1 MTRRHPLPP
10 GIYALVEQTPA
21 TVLLEGGKQNCSE
34 TKEKPWTQMFTAPLR
49 VCVAYS
55 PAEIPPLFADLESAV
70 AAGHCAAGFFSYECG
85 CCFEPKAGTRA
96 AGASEPLA
104 WFGIYARSYAFDHQ
118 LGSFVDGEPPE
129 LERFRCEKQ
138 DAETAEPAPEIAA
151 EFGFTEVEY
160 AQRIARIHE
169 WIRAGD
175 VYQLN
180 FTAPMRFEVPG
191 GAASLY
197 ARLRARQPVDY
208 GAFLHWQPDR
218 RILSFSPEL
227 FFRIQDDGAG
237 RGGRRIVTRPMKG
250 TAPRGRTTREDSVI
264 AKWLHG
270 DAKNRSENVMIVDLV
285 RNDLGRVAQTGSVN
299 VEELFAV
306 ERYATLWQMTSTVS
320 AELRPEAS
328 FRDIFRALFPCGSV
342 TGAPKVRAMQ
352 LIAEL
357 EGSPRGVYTGA
368 IGFFSPRQTVFNVAI
383 RTLEFDGARGTMGV
397 GSGVVIDSDPA
408 QEFRECLLKAEFLTG
423 LGASTTTPIAEN
435 GRIVSQPDEFFL
447 IETMLWDGS
456 YPLGGYPFLELHL
469 ERLEDSADYF
479 DFPCE
484 RTAVKSALEQY
495 ARRFPNRAPRKVRF
509 LFDSDGGFEITDEAL
524 PPGAAEQRIGR
535 VRLAAE
541 RTDPTDKWLYHKS
554 THRPLYARAFEQATR
569 DGFDDALFLNLRGEV
584 TEGAI
589 SNVFAEKDGRWFTP
603 PVECGL
609 LPGVYRRHLLE
620 TRPEIEERVLT
631 LDDLRLA
638 DVVYLANAVRG
649 LRRVEINW

>member
-1 MTRRHPLPP
+1 
-10 GIYALVEQTPA
+10 
-21 TVLLEGGKQNCSE
+21 
-34 TKEKPWTQMFTAPLR
+34 
-49 VCVAYS
+49 
-55 PAEIPPLFADLESAV
+55 
-70 AAGHCAAGFFSYECG
+70 
-85 CCFEPKAGTRA
+85 
-96 AGASEPLA
+96 
-104 WFGIYARSYAFDHQ
+104 

-129 LERFRCEKQ
+129 FERFRCEKP
-138 DAETAEPAPEIAA
+138 DVKAAAPAPEIAA
-151 EFGFTEVEY
+151 EFALTEAEY
-160 AQRIARIHE
+160 VRRIARIHE

-208 GAFLHWQPDR
+208 GAFLHWQPGR

-227 FFRIQDDGAG
+227 FFRIEDDGAR
-237 RGGRRIVTRPMKG
+237 RGGRQIVTRPMKG
-250 TAPRGRTTREDSVI
+250 TAPRGRTTREDRVI
-264 AKWLHG
+264 ADWLHC

-285 RNDLGRVAQTGSVN
+285 RNDLGRVARTGTVN
-299 VEELFAV
+299 VDELFAV
-306 ERYATLWQMTSTVS
+306 ERYPTLWQMTSTVS
-320 AELRPEAS
+320 AELRPEVG
-328 FRDIFRALFPCGSV
+328 FHDIFRALFPCGSV

-357 EGSPRGVYTGA
+357 EAAPRGVYTGA

-383 RTLEFDGARGTMGV
+383 RTLELDGARGTMGV

-423 LGASTTTPIAEN
+423 LGASATTPIAEN
-435 GRIVSQPDEFFL
+435 VRLVRQPDEFFL
-447 IETMLWDGS
+447 IETMLWDG
-456 YPLGGYPFLELHL
+456 GYPFIELHL
-469 ERLEDSADYF
+469 DRLEDSAEYF

-484 RTAVKSALEQY
+484 RAAVKAALEAH
-495 ARRFPNRAPRKVRF
+495 ARGFADGTPRKVRLVLGGDG
-509 LFDSDGGFEITDEAL
+509 LFQITDEAL
-524 PPGAAEQRIGR
+524 PPSAAEQRIGR

-554 THRPLYARAFEQATR
+554 THRPLYARAFEQAAR
-569 DGFDDALFLNLRGEV
+569 DGFDDALFLNLRSQV

-589 SNVFAEKDGRWFTP
+589 SNIFVENNGRWFTP

-609 LPGVYRRHLLE
+609 LPGVYRRHLLA

-631 LDDLRLA
+631 LDDLRRA
-638 DVVYLANAVRG
+638 EAIYLANAVRG
-649 LRRVEINW
+649 LRRVTLEY

>member
-1 MTRRHPLPP
+1 MTRRHPLPAK
-10 GIYALVEQTPA
+10 IYALVEQTPA
-21 TVLLEGGKQNCSE
+21 TVLLEGGKPGQIE
-34 TKEKPWTQMFTAPLR
+34 TNEQPWTQLFTAPLR
-49 VCVAYS
+49 VCVADS
-55 PAEIPPLFADLESAV
+55 AAEIPALFADLESAV
-70 AAGHCAAGFFSYECG
+70 AAGHVAAGFFSYECAS
-85 CCFEPKAGTRA
+85 CFEPKAGAQVPRD
-96 AGASEPLA
+96 GEPLA
-104 WFGIYARSYAFDHQ
+104 WFGIYAQRYAFDHRS
-118 LGSFVDGEPPE
+118 GSFIGGEPPE
-129 LERFRCEKQ
+129 LERFRREKP
-138 DAETAEPAPEIAA
+138 DAEAADPAPEIAA
-151 EFGFTEVEY
+151 EFGLTEIEY
-160 AQRIARIHE
+160 AKRIACIHE

-191 GAASLY
+191 SAAALY

-208 GAFLHWQPDR
+208 GAFLHWQPGR

-227 FFRIQDDGAG
+227 FFRIEDDGAR

-250 TAPRGRTTREDSVI
+250 TAPRGRTTREDRTI
-264 AKWLHG
+264 AEWLRG

-285 RNDLGRVAQTGSVN
+285 RNDLGRVAKTGSVK
-299 VEELFAV
+299 VDELFAV
-306 ERYATLWQMTSTVS
+306 ERYPTLWQMTSTVS
-320 AELRPEAS
+320 AELRPEVG
-328 FRDIFRALFPCGSV
+328 FHDVFRALFPCGSI

-357 EGSPRGVYTGA
+357 EDAPRGVYTGA

-383 RTLEFDGARGTMGV
+383 RTLELDGARGTMGV

-423 LGASTTTPIAEN
+423 PAHRTTIPIAEDV
-435 GRIVSQPDEFFL
+435 RIVSQPDKLFL
-447 IETMLWDGS
+447 IETMLWDG
-456 YPLGGYPFLELHL
+456 GYPFIEFHL
-469 ERLEDSADYF
+469 DRLEDSAEYF

-484 RTAVKSALEQY
+484 RAAVKDALMSFAKGFADRE
-495 ARRFPNRAPRKVRF
+495 PRKVR
-509 LFDSDGGFEITDEAL
+509 LLVDRDGSLKITDEVL
-524 PPGAAEQRIGR
+524 PGLAAEQRIGR
-535 VRLAAE
+535 VRIAE
-541 RTDPTDKWLYHKS
+541 QRTDPADRMLYHKT
-554 THRPLYARAFEQATR
+554 THRPLYARAFEQAAR
-569 DGFDDALFLNLRGEV
+569 DGFDDVLFLNLRGEV

-620 TRPEIEERVLT
+620 TRPEIEECVLT